1 VHWVTSEARLSAI
14 NGVLPMA
21 PTIPSLVFMSRARM
35 SRERPN
41 LDDDFCSD
49 KRSARPCLLF
59 CP

>member
-1 VHWVTSEARLSAI
+1 
-14 NGVLPMA
+14 MA

-59 CP
+59 CPVTGIPR